1 MTKKRCSS
9 CKIKKPL
16 GEFYRSKN
24 ETYGRHGRCT
34 SCVKVRYLSD
44 SAKEVKK
51 SYNRARSRK
60 YGTGFTEEEF
70 EQKLEKQGG
79 LCAICG
85 ASKPSSKSLHADHCH
100 ETKTKRGVL
109 CQKCN
114 MAIGLFR
121 DNTELMERAIM
132 YLNQYKT
139 NEVAS

>member
-1 MTKKRCSS
+1 MKRCST
-9 CKIKKPL
+9 CKIEKPL
-16 GEFYRSKN
+16 EEFHRSKN
-24 ETYGRHGRCT
+24 ETYGRHASCIA
-34 SCVKVRYLSD
+34 CVKLRSLSYP
-44 SAKEVKK
+44 AKELKNA
-51 SYNRARSRK
+51 YNRARSRK
-60 YGTGFTEEEF
+60 YGTGFTQEEF
-70 EQKLEKQGG
+70 EQKLEEQGG

-85 ASKPSSKSLHADHCH
+85 AGKPSSKSLHADHCH

-114 MAIGLFR
+114 MAIGLFS